1 MLLPVPAVGRAAA
14 DLIGRHGVDAVLFG
28 AALPLGL
35 LAPRLR
41 AAGARRL
48 VGLTHGH
55 EAAWAQAP
63 GGDLVLRRVAAG
75 LDALTFLGPFTGSR
89 IARAVRPADRAKL
102 VRLHPGVDP
111 VRFAPGSGPT
121 RRASLGLV
129 GRPVVVCV
137 SRLVPRKGQ
146 DTLIEVLPAVRAAVP
161 GACLLVV
168 GGGPYLHRLRDRVRA
183 GGLEGH
189 VQFTGPVPDAELPG
203 YYGAGD
209 VFAMP
214 CRTRRRGL
222 DVEGLGMV
230 FLEASACGLP
240 VVAGDSGGAPE
251 AVREGVTGNVV
262 DGRSPAAV
270 AAALIRYLTDAGLAA
285 RVGQAGRDWV
295 VAQWGWE
302 AQAALL
308 GELLAG
314 GPGAGGISACR
325 PGRS

>member
-1 MLLPVPAVGRAAA
+1 
-14 DLIGRHGVDAVLFG
+14 
-28 AALPLGL
+28 
-35 LAPRLR
+35 
-41 AAGARRL
+41 
-48 VGLTHGH
+48 
-55 EAAWAQAP
+55 
-63 GGDLVLRRVAAG
+63 
-75 LDALTFLGPFTGSR
+75 
-89 IARAVRPADRAKL
+89 
-102 VRLHPGVDP
+102 
-111 VRFAPGSGPT
+111 
-121 RRASLGLV
+121 
-129 GRPVVVCV
+129 VVVCV

-146 DTLIEVLPAVRAAVP
+146 DTLIAALPAVRAAVP
-161 GACLLVV
+161 EVCLLIV
-168 GGGPYLHRLRDRVRA
+168 GGGPYLRRLRDQVRKR
-183 GGLEGH
+183 GLGDH
-189 VQFTGPVPDAELPG
+189 VRFTGPVTDADLPG

-262 DGRSPAAV
+262 DGRSPVAV
-270 AAALIRYLTDAGLAA
+270 AAALIRYLTDARLAA

-295 VAQWGWE
+295 VAQWGWD